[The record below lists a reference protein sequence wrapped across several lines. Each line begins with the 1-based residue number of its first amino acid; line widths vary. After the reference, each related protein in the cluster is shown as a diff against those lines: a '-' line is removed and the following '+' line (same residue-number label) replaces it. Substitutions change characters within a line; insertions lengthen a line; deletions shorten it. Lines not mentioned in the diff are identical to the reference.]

1 MQIGNRNYVLIPRP
15 PFFRGKKRLLSRESG
30 TTFSLA
36 TMMSG
41 KDGKE
46 GAKGN
51 GSFVLLL
58 GPCGRLTLGLTFP
71 GRTVTGGCSEVTA
84 GSRPSGSAPEGH
96 ERARNGESDL
106 YVFKCL
112 LQLMT
117 E

>member
-1 MQIGNRNYVLIPRP
+1 MQLGNRNYVLIPRP

-58 GPCGRLTLGLTFP
+58 GPCVFSSLFHHDLIKY
-71 GRTVTGGCSEVTA
+71 CSA
-84 GSRPSGSAPEGH
+84 AHSDYSGKQTNTSTCMVVNAM
-96 ERARNGESDL
+96 S
-106 YVFKCL
+106 CL
-112 LQLMT
+112 
-117 E
+117 EAII